1 MLITADLWWPG
12 TDSCKVCVHIVL
24 CMWNPSN
31 QWFFS
36 NDFDSPQGVLHIFT
50 SRKQLW
56 CISYSTSKCSV
67 HMVFC
72 LVLHWLHWLPECGAS
87 HAVCMLFWGLPWL
100 SRPGV
105 GISLWA
111 FSASTLCS
119 WRVMLVLPRPDHV
132 LARYVTHGPA
142 GELLDFRTSDGGC
155 NMLCL
160 LWKWNSLHKKGEQTN
175 KNETSWNSMAG
186 RTNVAVRP
194 WWQSCNK
201 SWHPQQLQHA
211 VVWFL
216 SSIAMEQNPR
226 GGIKQNDNM
235 GQYDG

>member
-12 TDSCKVCVHIVL
+12 TDSCKCASTL
-24 CMWNPSN
+24 CLYVKSFKSMV
-31 QWFFS
+31 FS
-36 NDFDSPQGVLHIFT
+36 NDLTVHRVFCTFFT

-87 HAVCMLFWGLPWL
+87 HAVCMLFWGLPLL

-155 NMLCL
+155 NMFCL

-175 KNETSWNSMAG
+175 KKWNFLELHGRKDKRCSASMVAELQQILTSAAAA
-186 RTNVAVRP
+186 T
-194 WWQSCNK
+194 C
-201 SWHPQQLQHA
+201 
-211 VVWFL
+211 
-216 SSIAMEQNPR
+216 
-226 GGIKQNDNM
+226 GGM
-235 GQYDG
+235 VP